1 MEMEGNEPAKNVAS
15 PLKQPVR
22 VAPLP
27 TTIDGKLERAVLH
40 KSEGNEQFKANNYK
54 RAISLYSK
62 GLSYTKGLDGRKA
75 SLGEADIVKKMGY
88 TSSST
93 ETIT

>member
-1 MEMEGNEPAKNVAS
+1 MEENEPTKDVAS
-15 PLKQPVR
+15 PPKQPVR

-27 TTIDGKLERAVLH
+27 TTIDGKLERAILH
-40 KSEGNEQFKANNYK
+40 KSEGNEMFKASNYK
-54 RAISLYSK
+54 KAISLYSK
-62 GLSYTKGLDGRKA
+62 GLSYTTGLDGRKT

-88 TSSST
+88 TGSST